1 MQHQACFGA
10 HCSPWGTEIQPLV
23 TAVTPPGLTV
33 QCVSAYSRCAHCIN
47 WSIELT
53 NCLPAAGGLQPGRE
67 TGVETGSSSS
77 MDGRRREVRLM
88 RFRSWTQEGERDL
101 LLLLHPSH
109 VHSLYLPYL
118 FVYPSIYIYIYTL
131 LSLDLKHSLT
141 ASMCLMKAS
150 SLSISVTPSLK
161 LLSSQTRHIFPS
173 DTFRRLP
180 FDYNNN
186 NRHNGHH

>member
-67 TGVETGSSSS
+67 TGVETQSSSS
-77 MDGRRREVRLM
+77 MDGRRQEVKLM
-88 RFRSWTQEGERDL
+88 RFRSWTQSLSLAVALSPSYL
-101 LLLLHPSH
+101 LLPLPPS
-109 VHSLYLPYL
+109 LP
-118 FVYPSIYIYIYTL
+118 
-131 LSLDLKHSLT
+131 LSLSPHTYFSRSLSLSLNSPLSGTKHSPT
-141 ASMCLMKAS
+141 ASMCLMKAL

-161 LLSSQTRHIFPS
+161 PLSSQTRHTYFPATQKIS
-173 DTFRRLP
+173 TRSF
-180 FDYNNN
+180 
-186 NRHNGHH
+186 